1 MKKILLILV
10 LCALLASCSSVDYT
24 IVFKDGST
32 VECDKVNIEHEY
44 AEFTVCIHDNDREYY
59 RTETIDK
66 VISVRKKG

>member
-10 LCALLASCSSVDYT
+10 LCSLLASCSSVDYT

-32 VECDKVNIEHEY
+32 VECDEVNIEHEY
-44 AEFTVCIHDNDREYY
+44 AEFTVCIRGGYKEYY

-66 VISVRKKG
+66 VISHGNG